1 MQPENPTQ
9 ALPIPRV
16 NVGMTVA
23 DSEGEEVGRVTVVQM
38 PEAGVGPGG
47 AAGGAGGVMAAG
59 SRGVAGTGFLSNAL
73 SAPGDQSAGAGGA
86 APATVTLNV
95 PRSELFRPGS

>member
-1 MQPENPTQ
+1 MQPETPTQ
-9 ALPIPRV
+9 PLPIARV

-38 PEAGVGPGG
+38 PDTGVRPEVAAGV
-47 AAGGAGGVMAAG
+47 AERLMAAG
-59 SRGVAGTGFLSNAL
+59 YLRIDGTGFLSNDVYA
-73 SAPGDQSAGAGGA
+73 SGDQIAGSVEG